1 MSQNKTIIV
10 CFGNCQ
16 AGQIAKYL
24 ETYLDQANYFV
35 RAYSNFDN
43 KHTTEEIIQA
53 ISLADI
59 IIYQPLSHHYNKDLS
74 AENIKKI
81 AKVNAKLI
89 SFPYIYNEGVYSLET
104 DGEKII
110 GTDTIIQLYE
120 EGYSKN
126 KIIQMRTDGKIDFK
140 LKEKFTKSLNIM
152 RDKEKNLDIKIVDFI
167 ELNYKEHQ
175 LFLSHNHPTNIIF
188 NEIFIQL
195 MTILQIPYNITQL
208 IAPLCETVAPITIH
222 DKNAHGYQWNPYRYH
237 HTHASKII
245 IDLIIYKYELEKNSI
260 YLE

>member
-16 AGQIAKYL
+16 AMQIANYL
-24 ETYLDQANYFV
+24 MTYLDQAKYLILL
-35 RAYSNFDN
+35 YSNYDN
-43 KHTTEEIIQA
+43 KFTTEETILA
-53 ISLADI
+53 ISSADI
-59 IIYQPLSHHYNKDLS
+59 IIYQPLSHHYKDLS

-81 AKVNAKLI
+81 AKANAKLI
-89 SFPYIYNEGVYSLET
+89 SFPYIYNDGIYSLET
-104 DGEKII
+104 DGGKVI

-126 KIIQMRTDGKIDFK
+126 EIIQMRTDGKIDFK

-152 RDKEKNLDIKIVDFI
+152 RDREKNLDIKIVDFI
-167 ELNYKEHQ
+167 ELNYKENQ
-175 LFLSHNHPTNIIF
+175 LFLSHNHPTNLIF
-188 NEIFIQL
+188 NEMFIQL
-195 MTILQIPYNITQL
+195 MIILQIPYSITGP
-208 IAPLCETVAPITIH
+208 IVPLCETVAPITIH
-222 DKNAHGYQWNPYRYH
+222 DKNAHGYKWNPNRFH
-237 HTHASKII
+237 SNHASNII